1 MDYINFKNE
10 KRRKRNPLNLK
21 FENPNYRKISKEK
34 IQNSFSFKKKLNITF
49 NHTFFIPKRGKK
61 IEIQKKQ
68 IIRQNL
74 LKHNNSPNKYNK
86 YIINGF
92 IFDGKSNYI
101 SKFKDLLFWNDEI
114 ECFKKFYLK
123 KESKLII
130 KKFINFYNKV
140 YNFLNI
146 YPIFFRIGDCKD
158 VMIGNYR
165 RKYRYQNE
173 IKELK
178 NEKKKI
184 SDKKKEN
191 NFLFLKDI
199 LMEDHTHEKKISQ
212 SFNLSNFSPNE
223 LLNQNNH
230 FDDILNIRMLKKLN
244 TRNIYNKNIILSNS
258 FDTIK
263 SIVRNLSKNKND
275 KNKDIDSKLFKIK
288 IKNVDYI
295 KRNIL
300 KKKNLKIRN
309 IINNNFN
316 NNTIKLIEKKKI
328 TNNNSKNVLKSI
340 SGNNLYKKLPYLTN
354 GNSRRTLKNKIDNYI
369 QLNNNFFT
377 LNKEEPNKFKY
388 HSSRVS
394 PLGINKNIRFFQI
407 KKSNIKKINII

>member
-61 IEIQKKQ
+61 IEIQKTQ

-74 LKHNNSPNKYNK
+74 LKHNNTPNKYNK

-114 ECFKKFYLK
+114 ECFKKFYSK

-184 SDKKKEN
+184 PDKKKEN

-199 LMEDHTHEKKISQ
+199 LMEDNNHEKKISQ

-230 FDDILNIRMLKKLN
+230 FDDIFNNRMLKKLN
-244 TRNIYNKNIILSNS
+244 TRNIYNKNNILSNS

-263 SIVRNLSKNKND
+263 SIVRNLSKNQNKN
-275 KNKDIDSKLFKIK
+275 NKDIDSKLFKIK

-295 KRNIL
+295 KRSIL

-340 SGNNLYKKLPYLTN
+340 SGNNSYKKLPYLTN
-354 GNSRRTLKNKIDNYI
+354 GNSRRILKNKIDNYI
-369 QLNNNFFT
+369 QLNNNFLT
-377 LNKEEPNKFKY
+377 LNKEEPNKYKY
-388 HSSRVS
+388 YSSRVS

-407 KKSNIKKINII
+407 KKTNIKKINII

>member
-61 IEIQKKQ
+61 IEIQKTQ

-74 LKHNNSPNKYNK
+74 LKHNNTPNKYNK

-114 ECFKKFYLK
+114 ECFKKFYSK

-184 SDKKKEN
+184 PDKKKEN
-191 NFLFLKDI
+191 NILFLKDI
-199 LMEDHTHEKKISQ
+199 LMEDNNHEKKISQ

-230 FDDILNIRMLKKLN
+230 FDDIFNNRMLKKLN
-244 TRNIYNKNIILSNS
+244 TRNIYNKNNILSNS

-263 SIVRNLSKNKND
+263 SIVRNLSKNQNKN
-275 KNKDIDSKLFKIK
+275 NKDIDSKLFKIK

-295 KRNIL
+295 KRSIL

-340 SGNNLYKKLPYLTN
+340 SGNNSYKKLPYLTN

-388 HSSRVS
+388 YSSRVS
-394 PLGINKNIRFFQI
+394 PLGTNKNIRFFQI
-407 KKSNIKKINII
+407 KKTNIKKINII

>member
-61 IEIQKKQ
+61 IEIQKTQ

-74 LKHNNSPNKYNK
+74 LKHNNTPNKYNK

-114 ECFKKFYLK
+114 ECFKKFYSK

-184 SDKKKEN
+184 PDKKKEN

-199 LMEDHTHEKKISQ
+199 LMEDNNHEKKISQ

-230 FDDILNIRMLKKLN
+230 FDDIFNNRMLKKLN
-244 TRNIYNKNIILSNS
+244 TRNIYNKNNILSNS

-263 SIVRNLSKNKND
+263 SIVRNLSKNKNN

-295 KRNIL
+295 KRSIL

-340 SGNNLYKKLPYLTN
+340 SGNNSYKKLPYLTN
-354 GNSRRTLKNKIDNYI
+354 GNSRRILKNKIDNYI

-388 HSSRVS
+388 YSSRVS
-394 PLGINKNIRFFQI
+394 PLGTNKNIRFFQI
-407 KKSNIKKINII
+407 KKTNIKKINII

>member
-61 IEIQKKQ
+61 IEIQKTQ

-74 LKHNNSPNKYNK
+74 LKHNNTPNKYNK

-114 ECFKKFYLK
+114 ECFKKFYSK

-184 SDKKKEN
+184 PDKKKEN

-199 LMEDHTHEKKISQ
+199 LMEDNNHEKKISQ

-230 FDDILNIRMLKKLN
+230 FDDIFNNRMLKKLN
-244 TRNIYNKNIILSNS
+244 TRNIYNKNNILSNS

-263 SIVRNLSKNKND
+263 SIVRNLSKNQNKN
-275 KNKDIDSKLFKIK
+275 NKDIDSKLFKIK

-295 KRNIL
+295 KRSIL

-340 SGNNLYKKLPYLTN
+340 SGNNSYKKLPYLTN
-354 GNSRRTLKNKIDNYI
+354 GNSRRILKNKIDNYI

-388 HSSRVS
+388 YSSRVS
-394 PLGINKNIRFFQI
+394 PLGTNKNIRFFQI
-407 KKSNIKKINII
+407 KKTNIKKINII

>member
-61 IEIQKKQ
+61 IEIQKTQ

-74 LKHNNSPNKYNK
+74 LKHNNTPNKYNK

-114 ECFKKFYLK
+114 ECFKKFYSK

-173 IKELK
+173 INELK

-184 SDKKKEN
+184 PDKKKEN

-199 LMEDHTHEKKISQ
+199 LMEDNNHEKKISQ

-230 FDDILNIRMLKKLN
+230 FDDIFNNRMLKKLN
-244 TRNIYNKNIILSNS
+244 TRNIYNKNNILSNS

-263 SIVRNLSKNKND
+263 SIVRNLSKNKNN

-295 KRNIL
+295 KRSIL

-340 SGNNLYKKLPYLTN
+340 SGNNSYKKLPYLTN
-354 GNSRRTLKNKIDNYI
+354 GNSRRILKNKIDNYI

-388 HSSRVS
+388 YSSRVS
-394 PLGINKNIRFFQI
+394 PLGTNKNIRFFQI
-407 KKSNIKKINII
+407 KKTNIKKINII

>member
-61 IEIQKKQ
+61 IEIQKTQ

-74 LKHNNSPNKYNK
+74 LKHNNTPNKYNK

-173 IKELK
+173 INELK

-184 SDKKKEN
+184 PDKKKEN

-199 LMEDHTHEKKISQ
+199 LMEDNNHEKKISQ

-230 FDDILNIRMLKKLN
+230 FDDIFNNRMLKKLN
-244 TRNIYNKNIILSNS
+244 TRNIYNKNNILSNS

-263 SIVRNLSKNKND
+263 SIVRNLSKNKNN

-295 KRNIL
+295 KRSIL

-340 SGNNLYKKLPYLTN
+340 SGNNSYKKLPYLTN
-354 GNSRRTLKNKIDNYI
+354 GNSRRILKNKIDNYI

-388 HSSRVS
+388 YSSRVS
-394 PLGINKNIRFFQI
+394 PLGTNKNIRFFQI
-407 KKSNIKKINII
+407 KKTNIKKINII

>member
-61 IEIQKKQ
+61 IEIQKTQ

-74 LKHNNSPNKYNK
+74 LKHNNTPNKYNK

-184 SDKKKEN
+184 PDKKKEN

-199 LMEDHTHEKKISQ
+199 LMEDNNHEKKISQ

-230 FDDILNIRMLKKLN
+230 FDDIFNNRMLKKLN
-244 TRNIYNKNIILSNS
+244 TRNIYNKNNILSNS

-263 SIVRNLSKNKND
+263 SIVRNLSKNKNN

-295 KRNIL
+295 KRSIL

-340 SGNNLYKKLPYLTN
+340 SGNNSYKKLPYLTN
-354 GNSRRTLKNKIDNYI
+354 GNSRRILKNKIDNYI

-388 HSSRVS
+388 YSSRVS
-394 PLGINKNIRFFQI
+394 PLGTNKNIRFFQI
-407 KKSNIKKINII
+407 KKTNIKKINII